1 MKKKLRHL
9 LAACTAATAL
19 AMVSPIVSMAATR
32 GELSSVT
39 SDAISGWAWEVGEYD
54 SSLTVEIRIYKDM
67 ERNSV
72 PVKTM
77 TVQANQFSQA
87 VSDSIGDGWH
97 AFFVPVDW
105 NQLGGTEYFVQVYS
119 VMGQTRHQLGST
131 FSYKPGQEMGSRI
144 ITGPGDMVGLSLEES
159 EAESSSKNESSSRKD
174 YVELTGSET
183 YLGAFTVTGYCN
195 CDICSGGHNKTFSG
209 TVPKANH
216 TLSADLTVLPLG
228 SKVWIDGVIYTVEDK
243 GGNVNGQTV
252 DIFYDTH
259 EEALEHGTIT
269 EDVYLL

>member
-1 MKKKLRHL
+1 MKKQLRHL
-9 LAACTAATAL
+9 FAVCAATAAL
-19 AMVSPIVSMAATR
+19 SMAGSLTSMAATR

-39 SDAISGWAWEVGEYD
+39 SDTISGWAWEVGQYD
-54 SSLTVEIRIYKDM
+54 SSLTVEIRIYEDID
-67 ERNSV
+67 RDSV
-72 PVKTM
+72 PVKTV
-77 TVQANQFSQA
+77 TTQANQFSQA

-97 AFFVPVDW
+97 AFSVPVNW
-105 NQLGGTEYFVQVYS
+105 AELGGNEYFVSVYS

-131 FSYKPGQEMGSRI
+131 FSYKTGTETGSRI
-144 ITGPGDMVGLSLEES
+144 ITGPGDMFGLDLDES
-159 EAESSSKNESSSRKD
+159 EAGSSSKNENSLKEG
-174 YVELTGSET
+174 YIELTGKET

-195 CDICSGGHNKTFSG
+195 CSLCSGGHNMTFSG
-209 TVPKANH
+209 TVPKSNH

-243 GGNVNGQTV
+243 GSGVNGQTV

-269 EDVYLL
+269 ADVYLL

>member
-1 MKKKLRHL
+1 MKKRLRHF
-9 LAACTAATAL
+9 LAACAATAAL
-19 AMVSPIVSMAATR
+19 IMVSPIVSMAATR

-39 SDAISGWAWEVGEYD
+39 SDTISGWAWEVGRYD
-54 SSLTVEIRIYKDM
+54 SSLTVEIRIYEDM
-67 ERNSV
+67 NRDSV

-77 TVQANQFSQA
+77 TAQADQFSQT

-97 AFFVPVDW
+97 AFSVPVDW
-105 NQLGGTEYFVQVYS
+105 NQLSGSEYFVQVYS

-131 FSYKPGQEMGSRI
+131 FSYKPGEETGSRI
-144 ITGPGDMVGLSLEES
+144 ITGPGDMIGLELERS
-159 EAESSSKNESSSRKD
+159 EAEASAKKGSSSQKE
-174 YVELTGSET
+174 YIELTGSET

-195 CDICSGGHNKTFSG
+195 CELCSGGHNITFSG

-243 GGNVNGQTV
+243 GSGVNGQKV

-269 EDVYLL
+269 ADVYLL

>member
-1 MKKKLRHL
+1 MKKRLRHL
-9 LAACTAATAL
+9 FATCIAAAAL
-19 AMVSPIVSMAATR
+19 SVVSPIVSMAATR

-39 SDAISGWAWEVGEYD
+39 SDTISGWAWEVGQYD
-54 SSLTVEIRIYKDM
+54 SSLTVEIRIYEDM
-67 ERNSV
+67 DRDSV

-77 TVQANQFSQA
+77 TAQANQFSQA

-97 AFFVPVDW
+97 AFSVPVDW
-105 NQLGGTEYFVQVYS
+105 TQLGGSEYFVQVYS

-131 FSYKPGQEMGSRI
+131 FSYKPGQETSSRI
-144 ITGPGDMVGLSLEES
+144 ITGPGDMIGLELEES
-159 EAESSSKNESSSRKD
+159 KAGSSSNSGGASQES

-183 YLGAFTVTGYCN
+183 YLGAFLVTGYCN
-195 CDICSGGHNKTFSG
+195 CELCSGGHNITFSG

-243 GGNVNGQTV
+243 GSSVNGQKV

-269 EDVYLL
+269 ADVYLL